1 MRRIELPTD
10 EATIRSLRI
19 GEEVL
24 LDGVIVT
31 ARDAAHKVLVTEK
44 PKDLHEVLKGTAV
57 YHCGPIVR
65 KIGKNYKIISAGP
78 TTSIREEPFE
88 ADVIKEYGIRGIIGK
103 GGMGKKTLEALKEY
117 GAVYFHTVGGAA
129 AELARLITE
138 VIEVRRLDL
147 GTPEAFWVIRVK
159 DFPCTVTMDSHCDSL
174 HDCVEAE
181 SKKVL
186 DQLVSQASK

>member
-1 MRRIELPTD
+1 
-10 EATIRSLRI
+10 
-19 GEEVL
+19 
-24 LDGVIVT
+24 
-31 ARDAAHKVLVTEK
+31 LVTEK
-44 PKDLHEVLKGTAV
+44 PKDLQGILRGTAL

-65 KIGKNYKIISAGP
+65 KINGSYKIISAGP

-88 ADVIKEYGIRGIIGK
+88 ADVIREYGIRGAIGK
-103 GGMGKKTLEALKEY
+103 GGMGKKTLEAMKEY
-117 GAVYFHTVGGAA
+117 GAVFFHTVGGAS

-138 VIEVRRLDL
+138 VIDVRRLDL

-159 DFPCTVTMDSHCDSL
+159 DFPCTVTMDAHCNSL

-186 DQLVSQASK
+186 DQLVGRV